1 MDFHAQTV
9 NNKLVLDSIPNDF
22 KDLKKLEKVLI
33 SERILFKKIA
43 IIHGKA
49 EFSKIKGRFANIPV
63 EAENIC
69 NILPRPAVSNGL
81 IVFRTKVGS

>member
-49 EFSKIKGRFANIPV
+49 EFSKIKGRFATFPWKLKIYAIFYQGQQFPMD
-63 EAENIC
+63 
-69 NILPRPAVSNGL
+69 
-81 IVFRTKVGS
+81 